1 MKHLKSY
8 ITALAVLA
16 TAFSASAGGYQL
28 NDYSVTGLGRAYA
41 GQGIMGDDYSAIA
54 FNPAGMTL
62 MKKSGIQTGATFVNL
77 KSDVDGL
84 GSYEG
89 QHKKMDLWVPIPQ
102 FFGQYNVNDKLSLGL
117 GVYAPFG
124 LKTQYDAD
132 WFGSSTAILS
142 KLDII
147 DINASIAYKV
157 TDKWSVGASAIA
169 RYIYG
174 HMTNTLSVGGE
185 SDFEL
190 DGWTKTAQFGIMYEP
205 SENTRFGLAYRLRS
219 TQQVKGDHKIEGNNA
234 QALNPSLP
242 VDFFNQTATGWA
254 SPALP
259 ETVTLSAYHRYKKVG
274 FSGTARWTHWS
285 QSFPEFTMRS
295 NSNLF
300 GVLTATGLG
309 VNSGVTNNQK
319 VSKYNYDNTWTL
331 TAGLDW
337 YYNQNWTF
345 RFGTGWDESPT
356 HNDTTRTIRIPDNDR
371 FWLSAGASYI
381 QDNWQ
386 VDVGYAH
393 MFGRTGKA
401 LEESDPSSVPVKYK
415 NLQSNILGLQVQY
428 KF

>member
-28 NDYSVTGLGRAYA
+28 NDYSVTGLGRSYA

-77 KSDVDGL
+77 GADVEGL
-84 GSYEG
+84 DAYEG
-89 QHKKMDLWVPIPQ
+89 QHRRMKLWAPVPQ
-102 FFGQYNVNDKLSLGL
+102 FFAQYNVNDKLALGI

-124 LKTQYDAD
+124 LKTQYKAD
-132 WFGSSTAILS
+132 WFASDTAILS

-147 DINASIAYKV
+147 DINASIAYKL
-157 TDKWSVGASAIA
+157 TDKWSIGASAIA

-174 HMTNTLSVGGE
+174 HMTNTLSLGGGT

-190 DGWTKTAQFGIMYEP
+190 DGWTKTAQFGVMYEP
-205 SENTRFGLAYRLRS
+205 TENTRFGLAYRLRS
-219 TQQVKGDHKIEGNNA
+219 TQQVKGDHKIEGNP
-234 QALNPSLP
+234 LG
-242 VDFFNQTATGWA
+242 FNQTATGWA

-285 QSFPEFTMRS
+285 QSFPEFAMRS

-300 GVLTATGLG
+300 TTVSMDPAAALTGI
-309 VNSGVTNNQK
+309 SNNQK
-319 VSKYNYDNTWTL
+319 VSKYNYDNSWTL

-337 YYNQNWTF
+337 YYNNNWTF

-401 LEESDPSSVPVKYK
+401 LEESDISSVPVKYK
-415 NLQSNILGLQVQY
+415 NLRSNILGLQVQY

>member
-147 DINASIAYKV
+147 DINASVAYKV

-174 HMTNTLSVGGE
+174 HMTNSLKGTPLDYGE

-190 DGWTKTAQFGIMYEP
+190 DGWTKTAQFGVMYEP

-219 TQQVKGDHKIEGNNA
+219 TQQVKGDHKIEGNNGMYRA
-234 QALNPSLP
+234 K
-242 VDFFNQTATGWA
+242 G
-254 SPALP
+254 
-259 ETVTLSAYHRYKKVG
+259 
-274 FSGTARWTHWS
+274 
-285 QSFPEFTMRS
+285 
-295 NSNLF
+295 
-300 GVLTATGLG
+300 
-309 VNSGVTNNQK
+309 
-319 VSKYNYDNTWTL
+319 
-331 TAGLDW
+331 
-337 YYNQNWTF
+337 
-345 RFGTGWDESPT
+345 
-356 HNDTTRTIRIPDNDR
+356 
-371 FWLSAGASYI
+371 
-381 QDNWQ
+381 
-386 VDVGYAH
+386 
-393 MFGRTGKA
+393 
-401 LEESDPSSVPVKYK
+401 
-415 NLQSNILGLQVQY
+415 
-428 KF
+428 

>member
-1 MKHLKSY
+1 MKHIKSC
-8 ITALAVLA
+8 IVGLAVLA

-41 GQGIMGDDYSAIA
+41 GQGIVGDDYSAIA

-77 KSDVDGL
+77 GADVEGL
-84 GSYEG
+84 DAYEG
-89 QHKKMDLWVPIPQ
+89 QHRRMKLWAPVPQ
-102 FFGQYNVNDKLSLGL
+102 FFAQYNVNDKLALGM

-124 LKTQYDAD
+124 LKTQYKAD
-132 WFGSSTAILS
+132 WFASDTAILS

-147 DINASIAYKV
+147 DINASIAYKL
-157 TDKWSVGASAIA
+157 TDKWSIGASAIA

-174 HMTNTLSVGGE
+174 HMTNSLNTTLGGGT

-205 SENTRFGLAYRLRS
+205 TENTRFGLAYRLRS
-219 TQQVKGDHKIEGNNA
+219 TQQVKGDHTIEDTPFSM
-234 QALNPSLP
+234 LNGT
-242 VDFFNQTATGWA
+242 FTGRA

-259 ETVTLSAYHRYKKVG
+259 ETVTLSAYHRYKKVS

-285 QSFPEFTMRS
+285 QSFPEFVMKSDWIGMTAMGGEKRS
-295 NSNLF
+295 
-300 GVLTATGLG
+300 V
-309 VNSGVTNNQK
+309 
-319 VSKYNYDNTWTL
+319 YNYDNSWTL

-337 YYNQNWTF
+337 YYNNNWTF

-401 LEESDPSSVPVKYK
+401 LEESDISSVPVKYK
-415 NLQSNILGLQVQY
+415 NLRSNI
-428 KF
+428 

>member
-147 DINASIAYKV
+147 DINASVAYKL

-174 HMTNTLSVGGE
+174 HMTNSLSTAVGGGN

-190 DGWTKTAQFGIMYEP
+190 DGWTRTAQFGVMYEP
-205 SENTRFGLAYRLRS
+205 TENTRFGLAYRLRS
-219 TQQVKGDHKIEGNNA
+219 TQQVKGDHKIENN
-234 QALNPSLP
+234 LGG
-242 VDFFNQTATGWA
+242 FNQTATGWA

-259 ETVTLSAYHRYKKVG
+259 ETVTLSAYHRYKQVG

-300 GVLTATGLG
+300 TGLSSNPAMIPAGQATGI
-309 VNSGVTNNQK
+309 TNNQK

-401 LEESDPSSVPVKYK
+401 LEESDKLSVPVKYK